1 LGHDQLA
8 KLGMGQVCSVEGL
21 LGRAKPQLLFLGT
34 SLMSKENVMLGS
46 GEGEVRRARWIWE
59 SVEVRWWRIWGR
71 VSEEVVRM

>member
-34 SLMSKENVMLGS
+34 SLMAKENVVLGS
-46 GEGEVRRARWIWE
+46 GDGEVRRAR
-59 SVEVRWWRIWGR
+59 
-71 VSEEVVRM
+71 